1 MKRVDD
7 FRYDWEDDLDK
18 YDTYRYQ
25 ATCALYGVM
34 ALVLL
39 VFIVVVAINCPWGIG
54 CSIFFLL
61 LLLILLFLLAAA
73 FAVALVGLQEGCYHS
88 EAVVLEIA
96 GGSKSTSPSQ
106 SSAAASGSPSGTGSG
121 GTGASG
127 AIDLSNVDPNNLT
140 PAEAEALANAIA
152 SGLANVFAGAATANA
167 AAKAAGAGT
176 RSSSAAAGG
185 EGGGSGPSPP
195 PPPPAPQEDKS
206 KIRVLLEYYMFGS
219 STVNISTVLKDAGI
233 VDVDEVRRQGW
244 RSDMAVDVPVTA
256 SGWKWGCKPL
266 QCWERNAASSPREG

>member
-1 MKRVDD
+1 MYGLVTRCQHDQVVKRVDD

-34 ALVLL
+34 AFVLL

-61 LLLILLFLLAAA
+61 LLLVLLFLLAAA

-106 SSAAASGSPSGTGSG
+106 SSAAASGSPGSTGSV

-127 AIDLSNVDPNNLT
+127 AIDLSSVDPNDLT

-152 SGLANVFAGAATANA
+152 SGLADVFAGAAAANA

-176 RSSSAAAGG
+176 RSSAAAAGG

-195 PPPPAPQEDKS
+195 PPPPPAPQGDKGQ
-206 KIRVLLEYYMFGS
+206 IRVLLEYYMFGS
-219 STVNISTVLKDAGI
+219 STTTNVSTVLKDAGI
-233 VDVDEVRRQGW
+233 VDVDKVRRQGPGMVG
-244 RSDMAVDVPVTA
+244 R
-256 SGWKWGCKPL
+256 
-266 QCWERNAASSPREG
+266 